1 MIKKEYKI
9 DQDVYHLLRDEPFF
23 ALLSRQLDKRATRS
37 IPTAGIRYDKNR
49 VCYEIVYNPDFIKS
63 LTSKGKKWVLMH
75 ELYHASL
82 GHLQYRTLRD
92 GVDKKTAN
100 IGKDLAINSL
110 PNMRDDALE
119 MACMPGRSPY
129 AYIEHMGMSAEWY
142 IKQLK
147 KNKKDKSEGSGGG
160 KGEGQ
165 GQPGEGDGQFDDHSD
180 FDQGDLTEDE
190 AIGKQIAD
198 QKLAEAVGKAQRE
211 CDVGD
216 GKGGQRKGWGTVS
229 QETQKLIREAV
240 GRKFKLDPKKV
251 LASFIKASVAASSKT
266 SVTKRNRRLP
276 GKKFGRRTEHRAR
289 IAISIDQSGSVSD
302 ELLFRVFEWLNDF
315 AKFASFTVVPFD
327 HEVFEEKVYVWQ
339 KGEKRKKERVLCG
352 GTDFNAPTEFVNK
365 RRFDGHIIVTDM
377 LAGQPVRSNCQRL
390 WLTDTHGGRC
400 PCFRPIGE
408 RLLILD

>member
-1 MIKKEYKI
+1 MDAMIKKEYKI

-23 ALLSRQLDKRATRS
+23 ALLSRQLDKRATTS
-37 IPTAGIRYDKNR
+37 TSTAGIRYNPDR

-63 LTSKGKKWVLMH
+63 HTRDQKKWILMH

-82 GHLQYRTLRD
+82 GHCQYRTMDHLDRQM
-92 GVDKKTAN
+92 AN
-100 IGKDLAINSL
+100 IAMDLAINSMA
-110 PNMRDDALE
+110 NMRDNALDIV
-119 MACMPGRSPY
+119 CMPGREPFE
-129 AYIEHMGMSAEWY
+129 YIDRMGQSAEWY
-142 IKQLK
+142 ANKLK
-147 KNKKDKSEGSGGG
+147 KKKAEDPGGFG
-160 KGEGQ
+160 KGKGQ
-165 GQPGEGDGQFDDHSD
+165 GQPGQGAGQFDDHSD
-180 FDQGDLTEDE
+180 FGRGGLTEDE

-198 QKLAEAVGKAQRE
+198 QKLDEAIGKAQRG

-229 QETQKLIREAV
+229 QETQKLIRDAV

-251 LASFIKASVAASSKT
+251 LASFIKASVAADKKT

-302 ELLFRVFEWLNDF
+302 ELLYRVFEWLNDF

-327 HEVFEEKVYVWQ
+327 HKVFEEKVYVWS

-352 GTDFNAPTEFVNK
+352 GTDFSAPTEFVNK
-365 RRFDGHIIVTDM
+365 RNFDGHIIVTDM